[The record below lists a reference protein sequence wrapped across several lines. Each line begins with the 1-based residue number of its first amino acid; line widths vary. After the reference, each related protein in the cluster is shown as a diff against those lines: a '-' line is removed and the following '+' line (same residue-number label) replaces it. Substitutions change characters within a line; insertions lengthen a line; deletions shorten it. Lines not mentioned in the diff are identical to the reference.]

1 MSITMRIIQRY
12 GTTKEEEF
20 LRIERLF
27 ADLEANR
34 PDFPKGK
41 RMLPIAANEPC
52 NTLIWEHE
60 FPDIQSAYDMLEF
73 LNDDKEHKVL
83 YDQQAPYF
91 EKVKI
96 EFYKNFK

>member
-20 LRIERLF
+20 LRIERMF
-27 ADLEANR
+27 ADLEESR

-73 LNDDKEHKVL
+73 LSNDKEHKIL
-83 YDQQAPYF
+83 YEEQAPFF

-96 EFYKNFK
+96 EFYKNFG